1 MTALAPCF
9 LLFPTCVGSKL
20 LRASMESGTLG
31 REREAEQKVLGRRE
45 MLWPELRSPSLA
57 SWERAQPALGRALE

>member
-1 MTALAPCF
+1 
-9 LLFPTCVGSKL
+9 
-20 LRASMESGTLG
+20 MESGTLG